1 MMGITSRLREL
12 QILKDNPFAK
22 DVLDREKYA
31 NILTQ
36 DVEAYSKSGCVLALN
51 GKWGTGKTTFV
62 KMWKQHLL
70 NNGYNALYFNAWSQ
84 DYVEDP
90 LIALI
95 SELEDLN
102 GRADSKK
109 KYKNIVAATGRIILS
124 TTVAVGSS
132 LLRNVTG
139 LDGNVISSAIDAT
152 AEKAKE
158 IADEYLK
165 DYAAQKVAFQ
175 QFKECL
181 QEFVNENAVDKPII
195 FFVDELDRCRPD
207 FAVKVLERIK
217 HLFDVENIVFVL
229 SINKEQ
235 LANAI
240 QGFYGTPKTDSSDY
254 LRRFIDLEYDMPA
267 PNVENFI
274 TYLYNEYNF
283 DDFSKSE
290 GRLKFFGREREDE
303 QFKNTAIK
311 IAKICN
317 IDLRTLDRIFSISRI
332 AIQSCDSNTYVL
344 PDVFFVL
351 CVLKVI
357 YKEVYSNIEKKTYS
371 IQSLINELENT
382 IFSKYT
388 SISDMPYTTTIEWT
402 LGELI
407 VQYNMDNR
415 LEAVDKTFKGEPV
428 DGTNKCVYPISTT
441 KFKKDRIDEAVD
453 WLYLHMHGRYALPLN
468 VMIDRI
474 NLLNAIK

>member
-1 MMGITSRLREL
+1 MKSISSRLKEL
-12 QILKDNPFAK
+12 QVLKDKPFAN

-31 NILTQ
+31 KILTQ
-36 DVEAYSKSGCVLALN
+36 VVDGYSKSGCVLALN

-90 LIALI
+90 LVALI
-95 SELEDLN
+95 SELEELN
-102 GRADSKK
+102 KSADSKE

-124 TTVAVGSS
+124 ASVAVGSS
-132 LLRNVTG
+132 LLKNVTG
-139 LDGNVISSAIDAT
+139 MDGNIISSVIDAT
-152 AEKAKE
+152 TDKAKE
-158 IADEYLK
+158 IADEYIK
-165 DYAAQKVAFQ
+165 EYAAQKLAFQ
-175 QFKECL
+175 QFKERL
-181 QEFVNENAVDKPII
+181 QEFVDENAVDKPIV

-229 SINKEQ
+229 SINKKQ

-240 QGFYGTPKTDSSDY
+240 QGFYGTPNIDSSDY
-254 LRRFIDLEYDMPA
+254 LRRFIDLEYDIPD

-274 TYLYNEYNF
+274 TYLYKEYNF
-283 DDFSKSE
+283 DDFFKSE
-290 GRLKFFGREREDE
+290 GRVKFFGREGEDE

-311 IAKICN
+311 LAKICN

-332 AIQSCDSNTYVL
+332 AIQSCDNNTFVL
-344 PDVFFVL
+344 PDVFFIL
-351 CVLKVI
+351 CVLKVV
-357 YKEVYSNIEKKTYS
+357 YKEVYLNIEKKKYS
-371 IQSLINELENT
+371 IQGLIDELENT
-382 IFSKYT
+382 IFSRY
-388 SISDMPYTTTIEWT
+388 ISRGDMPYTTTIEWT
-402 LGELI
+402 LGKLI
-407 VQYNMDNR
+407 IQYNMDNR
-415 LEAVDKTFKGEPV
+415 LDVVDKTFKGEPV
-428 DGTNKCVYPISTT
+428 EGTNKCVYPISTK

-453 WLYLHMHGRYALPLN
+453 WLYLNMHGQYALPLN
-468 VMIDRI
+468 IMIDRI